1 MNFSKTLLIVAALAA
16 TSLTSLAQ
24 TVTPRPST
32 PPAGSGLSA
41 DIRALALEHRTEMK
55 ALMEQRKALIE
66 KLRAATPETR
76 EAFRAALRQLMIS
89 QQQQQRELAKSI
101 RDAIRAKRDE
111 RRQTPTG

>member
-1 MNFSKTLLIVAALAA
+1 MNFTKSLLIAVALAA

-24 TVTPRPST
+24 TVTPRPT
-32 PPAGSGLSA
+32 PPADGLSA

-55 ALMEQRKALIE
+55 ALMEQRKVLIE
-66 KLRAATPETR
+66 KLRTAAPEAR
-76 EAFRAALRQLMIS
+76 EALRTELRQLMIA